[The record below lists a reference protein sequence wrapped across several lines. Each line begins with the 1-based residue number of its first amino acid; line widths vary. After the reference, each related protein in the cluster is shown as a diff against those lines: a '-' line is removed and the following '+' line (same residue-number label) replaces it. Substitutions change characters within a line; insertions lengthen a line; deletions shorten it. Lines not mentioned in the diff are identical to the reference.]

1 MVKQFITNLTC
12 TNWGKK
18 IQKDELIQLH
28 SFLVQL
34 RNNLEDMINPEAN
47 HFLTYDLLE
56 INPHEVYRSKREQEL
71 AVFELG
77 KGISCL
83 IKEKYPS
90 ALERL
95 CEKFEEICSKLRE
108 K

>member
-1 MVKQFITNLTC
+1 MVKKFISNLTC

-34 RNNLEDMINPEAN
+34 RNNLEDMINSETN
-47 HFLTYDLLE
+47 HFLEYDLLE
-56 INPHEVYRSKREQEL
+56 INPHEVYKSKQEQKL
-71 AVFELG
+71 TIFEIS

-83 IKEKYPS
+83 IKEKHPR
-90 ALERL
+90 AFQRL
-95 CEKFEEICSKLRE
+95 CENFEDICSKLR
-108 K
+108 KK